1 MIGWLTR
8 AVAALALLPAPAASP
23 TRSGG
28 LGCGRGG
35 GSAAAGGPARMA
47 LEGQVLALDGS
58 TRVYLSV
65 NRTGTVLWPALA
77 AGATR
82 EELLAR
88 LVERFDVGDDAAARD
103 LD

>member
-1 MIGWLTR
+1 
-8 AVAALALLPAPAASP
+8 
-23 TRSGG
+23 
-28 LGCGRGG
+28 
-35 GSAAAGGPARMA
+35 MA

-82 EELLAR
+82 EEHLPR

-103 LD
+103 LDVFLASLDARDLLARSA